1 MNSDPTAQLPFFVIA
16 WRPASAPAQLATDRG
31 EPYLTVNWRAPL
43 GAVSYA
49 RPQRS
54 EPFTPRKTAS
64 PTD

>member
-16 WRPASAPAQLATDRG
+16 WRPASAPAQLVSDRG
-31 EPYLTVNWRAPL
+31 QPYLTVGWRAPL

-54 EPFTPRKTAS
+54 EPFIPRKTAS